1 MEAAR
6 LEGSMKERLTFMA
19 ALKSSRAKPTL
30 PTFFSSTPQAWKT
43 KTVSRLLGSAHTP
56 SWNNSRA
63 RSWLPCNIRE
73 RCQILR
79 LFYTQYYGG
88 SFCLDTQS
96 LPESPQL
103 FPSPSHT
110 HQLILSASGHK
121 SSQSP
126 RPHPVSLQAQILSI
140 ALPPLLLT
148 LSASRH
154 KSPQMPP
161 CTLTRSA
168 SMQPQACQR

>member
-63 RSWLPCNIRE
+63 RSWLPCSIRKRVKVSGTE
-73 RCQILR
+73 IHCSTDLR
-79 LFYTQYYGG
+79 GFLPPRIYH
-88 SFCLDTQS
+88 CLNPPAHS
-96 LPESPQL
+96 LPWP
-103 FPSPSHT
+103 HT
-110 HQLILSASGHK
+110 PA
-121 SSQSP
+121 
-126 RPHPVSLQAQILSI
+126 HPVGLRAQIPQI
-140 ALPPLLLT
+140 ALPPLRLT